1 MKFGKTYMETMAD
14 PAFPEEWRNGA
25 LEYKH
30 LKKLINGV
38 VAELESIGL
47 GADVLR
53 ELLIRPE
60 DEANGSPHDSPKQK
74 TKPLPTNIDAS
85 DSALAD
91 DSGNSSEQDEH
102 DGAADKL
109 TPAGK
114 WVSDF
119 SVDVIRRASSP
130 GKNVAVAAD
139 AKDSK
144 APDAVEAVQAAEA
157 STSTPSQATSDNLRV
172 PSSPKPRRYSDGIE
186 AVSSSMDDVHLHSET
201 RGRASFSAGS
211 PPDSNKWAGLGRKG
225 LAAMGLS
232 KRRSDG
238 NTTAAPGTSRS
249 HDPSPGRHDWSAS
262 KWREEAKLDWDPSS
276 NPASNARSTLSP
288 PNTAR
293 TDKSQSPARH
303 RWVEGKY
310 GRRARAEYELGGTPD
325 HPVPRIRL
333 YIESPLP
340 SDDEGDDEDAAGNS
354 DAASISDDAS
364 SRKSLEEQIIE
375 LPVTPT
381 RRFSTIPE
389 DGPEGE
395 TREQKAKRQSEIRRE
410 RGTRSREVVIPLTAD
425 TQFLDTLTH
434 ALQNLSN
441 IQTHQRDNFVLETES
456 LCSAIAR
463 ASSPF
468 ASKNDLY
475 VWREIF
481 GLWVD
486 MQVFESQRE
495 KDRGELSIDESE
507 ARLKRFALELAKR
520 GWIHDPNSPAP
531 TSSKKGRLVKLKLGS
546 GPSSQGLNNQA
557 SAAAIEDFLRLNF
570 ALLDV
575 KKFQRVN
582 VEAARKILKKHDKRT
597 ALTAS
602 NDLRAFM
609 AQQEAARR
617 AMGIHPIGSGGVI
630 NLPASAFQPAA
641 DVSSNGGTSTALV
654 SSAAHPSL
662 AALLPSATTGILSES
677 LPHILL
683 SLVTTTLLPILPAVD
698 DYSCAICTSVA
709 WRPVRLD
716 CSHLFCLRCLVKLQ
730 RQGKDDCPLCRAPG
744 VVKTADRRNMDE
756 EADKYLQTW
765 FPREVKEKNKENEKD
780 RRQEDLEA
788 LGLREEK
795 CVVQ

>member
-14 PAFPEEWRNGA
+14 PSFPEEWRNGA

-60 DEANGSPHDSPKQK
+60 DEANASPHDSPKHK
-74 TKPLPTNIDAS
+74 TKPLPSNLDDL
-85 DSALAD
+85 DSAVAD
-91 DSGNSSEQDEH
+91 DSGNSSEQDDDDPAVKE
-102 DGAADKL
+102 L

-119 SVDVIRRASSP
+119 SVDMIRRVSSP
-130 GKNVAVAAD
+130 GRSPLTEEGD
-139 AKDSK
+139 ATKD
-144 APDAVEAVQAAEA
+144 
-157 STSTPSQATSDNLRV
+157 SQATEASASSSHGNGTVNSPLRSNNLAA
-172 PSSPKPRRYSDGIE
+172 PTSPKPRSYSHGVE
-186 AVSSSMDDVHLHSET
+186 ELGSSLDDAHLSSGP
-201 RGRASFSAGS
+201 RGRASFTMGS
-211 PPDSNKWAGLGRKG
+211 VPDSTKWAGLGRKD

-232 KRRSDG
+232 K
-238 NTTAAPGTSRS
+238 NTTSSISAAGVSRP

-276 NPASNARSTLSP
+276 NPVKNGRPSLAPPSAQRAERSS
-288 PNTAR
+288 
-293 TDKSQSPARH
+293 SPAKH
-303 RWVEGKY
+303 RWVEGKF
-310 GRRARAEYELGGTPD
+310 GRRARAEYEFGGTPD

-340 SDDEGDDEDAAGNS
+340 SEDEAEEESAHEDAGS
-354 DAASISDDAS
+354 LSDDAS
-364 SRKSLEEQIIE
+364 SRKSIEEQIIE
-375 LPVTPT
+375 LPATPT

-395 TREQKAKRQSEIRRE
+395 TREQKVKRQSEIRRK
-410 RGTRSREVVIPLTAD
+410 RGTRSREIVIPLTAD

-441 IQTHQRDNFVLETES
+441 IQSHQRDNFVLETES
-456 LCSAIAR
+456 LCSSIAR

-507 ARLKRFALELAKR
+507 ARLKRFAVELAKR
-520 GWIHDPNSPAP
+520 GWIHDPNAPAP

-557 SAAAIEDFLRLNF
+557 SAVAIEDFLRLNF

-602 NDLRAFM
+602 NDLRTFM

-617 AMGIHPIGSGGVI
+617 AMGINPVGSGGVI
-630 NLPASAFQPAA
+630 NLPASAFQPS
-641 DVSSNGGTSTALV
+641 DLPNGNSTALV

-683 SLVTTTLLPILPAVD
+683 SLVTTTLLPILPSVD
-698 DYSCAICTSVA
+698 DHSCAICTSVA

-730 RQGKDDCPLCRAPG
+730 KQGKDDCPLCRAPG
-744 VVKTADRRNMDE
+744 AVKTADRRNMDE

-765 FPREVKEKNKENEKD
+765 FPREVKEKTKENEKD
-780 RRQEDLEA
+780 RRQEELEA

-795 CVVQ
+795 CVVM

>member
-14 PAFPEEWRNGA
+14 PSFPEEWRNGA

-53 ELLIRPE
+53 ELLVRPE
-60 DEANGSPHDSPKQK
+60 DETDMLKSKMRGHNDDD
-74 TKPLPTNIDAS
+74 L

-91 DSGNSSEQDEH
+91 DSGNSSEQEDDH
-102 DGAADKL
+102 ADTKKL

-119 SVDVIRRASSP
+119 SVDMIRRASSP
-130 GKNVAVAAD
+130 GNSV
-139 AKDSK
+139 
-144 APDAVEAVQAAEA
+144 
-157 STSTPSQATSDNLRV
+157 
-172 PSSPKPRRYSDGIE
+172 IE
-186 AVSSSMDDVHLHSET
+186 ANGEAAQDSLNTNPSREDGSSQSPSRSNHLAVPGSLNQRSYSQGVEELSSSLDDTHLQSGT
-201 RGRASFSAGS
+201 RGRASFNVGSA
-211 PPDSNKWAGLGRKG
+211 PDSNKWAGIGRKD
-225 LAAMGLS
+225 LAAIRQS
-232 KRRSDG
+232 KSPSGTDG
-238 NTTAAPGTSRS
+238 SEEAGRS
-249 HDPSPGRHDWSAS
+249 HDPSPGLHDWSAS
-262 KWREEAKLDWDPSS
+262 KWREEAKLDWSPGSDAPKNGHSTLM
-276 NPASNARSTLSP
+276 PPTAARAERST
-288 PNTAR
+288 
-293 TDKSQSPARH
+293 SPAKH

-340 SDDEGDDEDAAGNS
+340 SDDEAIDEDEDEPS
-354 DAASISDDAS
+354 DTGSLSDDTS
-364 SRKSLEEQIIE
+364 SRKSLEERIIE
-375 LPVTPT
+375 LPATPT

-395 TREQKAKRQSEIRRE
+395 TREQKVKRQSEIRRK
-410 RGTRSREVVIPLTAD
+410 RGTRSREIVIPLTAD

-441 IQTHQRDNFVLETES
+441 IQTQQKDNFVVETES

-468 ASKNDLY
+468 ATKNDLY

-507 ARLKRFALELAKR
+507 ARLKRFAVELAKR
-520 GWIHDPNSPAP
+520 GWIHDPNTPAP
-531 TSSKKGRLVKLKLGS
+531 TSGKKGRLVKLKLGS
-546 GPSSQGLNNQA
+546 GPSSQGLVNQA

-602 NDLRAFM
+602 NDLRTFM

-617 AMGIHPIGSGGVI
+617 AMGINPVGSGGPI
-630 NLPASAFQPAA
+630 NLPASAFQPA
-641 DVSSNGGTSTALV
+641 DLSNGNATALV

-683 SLVTTTLLPILPAVD
+683 SLVTTTLLPILPSVD

-709 WRPVRLD
+709 WRPVKLD

-730 RQGKDDCPLCRAPG
+730 KQGKDDCPLCRAPG
-744 VVKTADRRNMDE
+744 AVKTADRHNMDE

-765 FPREVKEKNKENEKD
+765 FPREVKEKTKENEKD
-780 RRQEDLEA
+780 RRQEELEA
-788 LGLREEK
+788 MGLREEK
-795 CVVQ
+795 CVIQ

>member
-14 PAFPEEWRNGA
+14 PSFPEEWRNGA

-38 VAELESIGL
+38 VVELESIGL

-60 DEANGSPHDSPKQK
+60 DEANASPHDSPKHK
-74 TKPLPTNIDAS
+74 TKPLPSNLD
-85 DSALAD
+85 DLESAIAD
-91 DSGNSSEQDEH
+91 DSGNSSEQDDD
-102 DGAADKL
+102 DGAVKEL

-119 SVDVIRRASSP
+119 SVDMIRRVSSP
-130 GKNVAVAAD
+130 GRSPLTGEGDAIQDSQTTDASASSSRANETAKSPPRSHSLAV
-139 AKDSK
+139 
-144 APDAVEAVQAAEA
+144 P
-157 STSTPSQATSDNLRV
+157 T
-172 PSSPKPRRYSDGIE
+172 SPKPRSYSHGVQE
-186 AVSSSMDDVHLHSET
+186 LSSSLDDAHLSSDS
-201 RGRASFSAGS
+201 RGRASFTMGS
-211 PPDSNKWAGLGRKG
+211 VPDSTKWAGLGRKD

-232 KRRSDG
+232 KNSTFNG
-238 NTTAAPGTSRS
+238 AAGVSRS

-276 NPASNARSTLSP
+276 NPVKNGRPSLAPQPAQRAERSS
-288 PNTAR
+288 
-293 TDKSQSPARH
+293 SPAKH
-303 RWVEGKY
+303 RWVEGKF
-310 GRRARAEYELGGTPD
+310 GRRARAEYEFGGTPD

-340 SDDEGDDEDAAGNS
+340 SEDEAEEESAHEDAGS
-354 DAASISDDAS
+354 LSDDAS
-364 SRKSLEEQIIE
+364 SRKSIEEQIIE
-375 LPVTPT
+375 LPATPT

-395 TREQKAKRQSEIRRE
+395 TREQKVKRQSEIRRK
-410 RGTRSREVVIPLTAD
+410 RGTRSREIVIPLTAD

-441 IQTHQRDNFVLETES
+441 IQSHQRDNFVLETES
-456 LCSAIAR
+456 LCSSIAR

-507 ARLKRFALELAKR
+507 ARLKRFAVELAKR
-520 GWIHDPNSPAP
+520 GWIHDPNAPAP

-557 SAAAIEDFLRLNF
+557 SATAIEDFLRLNF

-617 AMGIHPIGSGGVI
+617 AMGINPIGSGGVI
-630 NLPASAFQPAA
+630 NLPASAFQPS
-641 DVSSNGGTSTALV
+641 DLPNGNSTALV

-683 SLVTTTLLPILPAVD
+683 SLVTTTLLPILPSVD

-730 RQGKDDCPLCRAPG
+730 KQGKDDCPLCRAPG
-744 VVKTADRRNMDE
+744 AVKTADRRNMDE

-765 FPREVKEKNKENEKD
+765 FPREVKEKSKENEKD

-795 CVVQ
+795 CVVM

>member
-14 PAFPEEWRNGA
+14 PSFPEEWRNGA

-60 DEANGSPHDSPKQK
+60 DDPNGPPHSSPKAK
-74 TKPLPTNIDAS
+74 TKPLPTNLD
-85 DSALAD
+85 DLESAVAD
-91 DSGNSSEQDEH
+91 DSGNSSEQED
-102 DGAADKL
+102 DAGATKEL

-114 WVSDF
+114 WISDF
-119 SVDVIRRASSP
+119 SVDMIRRVSSP
-130 GKNVAVAAD
+130 GNA
-139 AKDSK
+139 
-144 APDAVEAVQAAEA
+144 AAEGAHLIDSDTNPA
-157 STSTPSQATSDNLRV
+157 STDASLANASVQSPTRSNLLAV
-172 PSSPKPRRYSDGIE
+172 PISPKPRSYSHGVDE
-186 AVSSSMDDVHLHSET
+186 LSSSLDDANLSSVS
-201 RGRASFSAGS
+201 RGRSSFTAGS
-211 PPDSNKWAGLGRKG
+211 VPDSTKWAGLGRKD

-232 KRRSDG
+232 KNASAG
-238 NTTAAPGTSRS
+238 NVTAGASHS
-249 HDPSPGRHDWSAS
+249 HDPSPGRHDWGAS

-276 NPASNARSTLSP
+276 NPAKNGRPTLRPPSASQAERST
-288 PNTAR
+288 
-293 TDKSQSPARH
+293 SPAKH

-340 SDDEGDDEDAAGNS
+340 SEDEADDENGHEDAAS
-354 DAASISDDAS
+354 LSDDNS

-375 LPVTPT
+375 LPATTT

-395 TREQKAKRQSEIRRE
+395 TREQKAKRQSEIRRK

-441 IQTHQRDNFVLETES
+441 IQSQQRDNFVLETES
-456 LCSAIAR
+456 LCSSIAR

-468 ASKNDLY
+468 ATKNDLY

-507 ARLKRFALELAKR
+507 ARLKRFAVELAKR
-520 GWIHDPNSPAP
+520 GWIHDPNAPAP

-546 GPSSQGLNNQA
+546 GPSSQGLQNQA
-557 SAAAIEDFLRLNF
+557 SAIAIEDFLRLNF

-617 AMGIHPIGSGGVI
+617 SMGIQPVGSGGVI
-630 NLPASAFQPAA
+630 TLPASAFQAA
-641 DVSSNGGTSTALV
+641 DVSNGNSTALV

-683 SLVTTTLLPILPAVD
+683 SLVTTTLLPILPSVD

-716 CSHLFCLRCLVKLQ
+716 CTHLFCLRCLVKLQ
-730 RQGKDDCPLCRAPG
+730 KQGKDDCPLCRAPG
-744 VVKTADRRNMDE
+744 AVKTADRRNMDE

-765 FPREVKEKNKENEKD
+765 FPREVKEKTKENEKD

-795 CVVQ
+795 CVVM